1 MLTEIKLT
9 ERSDTL
15 KYSICNLQSSILRLS
30 MDAVIQ
36 SQHAFKTPRW
46 RQVIIPL
53 AVAILSL
60 TLGCGSGAKMSQHN
74 SQKPLAK
81 PLPSMGH
88 TIQAGAFAKQDNAV
102 RFTEKLQAQGLNA
115 YHFRNQSGLYKV
127 RIGNYRTIDT
137 ARRKAEGLKTAGIID
152 EYYLIGPGAY
162 ATVAPGS
169 KDKAYLR
176 KEIVRTANRFIGVR
190 YRWGGQ
196 SSKTGFDCSGL
207 TMVVYRLNG
216 LELPRSSRH
225 QWKSGRPVDPGKL
238 SAGDLVF
245 FATNGDG
252 RVSHVGIYIGHNNFL
267 HAPGS
272 GRKIRISSMSNKYY
286 KSRYLGARSY
296 L

>member
-1 MLTEIKLT
+1 MGT
-9 ERSDTL
+9 
-15 KYSICNLQSSILRLS
+15 
-30 MDAVIQ
+30 AIQ
-36 SQHAFKTPRW
+36 SQHAFKTPRL

-53 AVAILSL
+53 AVAILSI
-60 TLGCGSGAKMSQHN
+60 TLGCGSGPKISQDT
-74 SQKPLAK
+74 SLKSLTK

-88 TIQAGAFAKQDNAV
+88 TIQVGAFAKQDNAV
-102 RFTEKLQAQGLNA
+102 RFTEKLQVQGLNA
-115 YHFRNQSGLYKV
+115 YHFRSQSGLYQV

-137 ARRKAEGLKTAGIID
+137 ARRKAENLKTAGIIN
-152 EYYLIGPGAY
+152 EYYLIGPGHY

-169 KDKAYLR
+169 KDKEHLR
-176 KEIVRTANRFIGVR
+176 IEIVRTAHRFIGIR

-216 LELPRSSRH
+216 LDLPRSSRQ
-225 QWKSGRPVDPGKL
+225 QWKSGRPVYPDKL
-238 SAGDLVF
+238 STGDLVF

-252 RVSHVGIYIGHNNFL
+252 RVSHVGIYMGNNNFL

-286 KSRYLGARSY
+286 KSRYLGARTY

>member
-1 MLTEIKLT
+1 M
-9 ERSDTL
+9 DT
-15 KYSICNLQSSILRLS
+15 
-30 MDAVIQ
+30 VIQ

-53 AVAILSL
+53 VVAILSI
-60 TLGCGSGAKMSQHN
+60 TLGCGSGVKMSQDT
-74 SQKPLAK
+74 SQKPLPK
-81 PLPSMGH
+81 PLPPMGH
-88 TIQAGAFAKQDNAV
+88 TIQVGAFAIQDNAV
-102 RFTEKLQAQGLNA
+102 RFTEKLQTQGLNA
-115 YHFRNQSGLYKV
+115 YHFRSQSGLYQV

-137 ARRKAEGLKTAGIID
+137 ARRKAENLKVKGIIN
-152 EYYLIGPGAY
+152 EYYLIGPGHY

-169 KDKAYLR
+169 NDKAHLR

-216 LELPRSSRH
+216 LELPRSSRQ
-225 QWKSGRPVDPGKL
+225 QWKTGSPVYPGKL
-238 SAGDLVF
+238 STGDLVF

-252 RVSHVGIYIGHNNFL
+252 RVSHVGIYLGNNNFL